1 MAFPDTLARPS
12 AGQRGRTG
20 LGIAAEGL
28 TGREGV
34 DMALAMCEQPVRK
47 GLFSMRR
54 ITLPQKRA
62 AAVMN
67 TPLMSQEPSPS

>member
-1 MAFPDTLARPS
+1 
-12 AGQRGRTG
+12 
-20 LGIAAEGL
+20 
-28 TGREGV
+28 
-34 DMALAMCEQPVRK
+34 MALAMCEQPVRK
-47 GLFSMRR
+47 GLFSTR